1 MQAVSVIMLLLFLL
15 VGIYLTLFSH
25 RFAHWLES
33 LRLRWKRKLTNFWD
47 FEVEEVGFFPAWLR
61 LWGRVLWRIVG
72 LFLVVMSMYILY
84 KLLF

>member
-1 MQAVSVIMLLLFLL
+1 MQAVTIIMLLLFLF

-25 RFAHWLES
+25 QFAYWLEKV
-33 LRLRWKRKLTNFWD
+33 RLKWKRQLTKYWG
-47 FEVEEVGFFPAWLR
+47 FELEEVSFFPAWLR

-72 LFLVVMSMYILY
+72 LLLIVASTYILY

>member
-25 RFAHWLES
+25 RFVRWMER
-33 LRLRWKRKLTNFWD
+33 LRPRWKRKLTDFWG
-47 FEVEEVGFFPAWLR
+47 FAVEEVSFLPTWLR
-61 LWGRVLWRIVG
+61 LGIVLWRIAG
-72 LFLVVMSMYILY
+72 LFLVVMSAYILY